1 MAAAAGL
8 EAPAV
13 RDESQQTVSAYTGSM
28 DTMSTA
34 AQLLLA
40 FILVF
45 GYALY
50 QGYQEIPSVKNKR
63 INEASKA
70 KGRTST
76 DTYSGWWLWREYGTW
91 QRDGEG
97 GEGGEGGE

>member
-1 MAAAAGL
+1 
-8 EAPAV
+8 
-13 RDESQQTVSAYTGSM
+13 
-28 DTMSTA
+28 MSTA

-50 QGYQEIPSVKNKR
+50 KGYQETPSVINKR
-63 INEASKA
+63 INDASKA

-76 DTYSGWWLWREYGTW
+76 DTYSGWWFWREYGTG

-97 GEGGEGGE
+97 GECGEGGEGGE